1 MIERRDK
8 AAKTNPKN
16 TLMVLGIVIVC
27 GGIGAIGYSKWTK
40 EYIPYRGTSGEFS
53 PDQYIVAK
61 ADPTIN
67 AEMSKHMD
75 SNDPDFNVYQAWQ
88 EAKTLSRTDLN
99 GALAKCE
106 DTIHTS
112 PDLAGDAFF
121 TMAECMEYSMEVP
134 LFVNRE
140 NPQISRAEA
149 EMRWNREFDFY
160 QKAIDAYGQ
169 PGARSLLGITRD
181 PNEQLR
187 KIRDVIIA
195 DKKKIMTWWLEKL
208 R

>member
-16 TLMVLGIVIVC
+16 TLMILGIVVVL
-27 GGIGAIGYSKWTK
+27 GGIGSIFYAKWTK
-40 EYIPYRGTSGEFS
+40 DNPIYNATNAAT
-53 PDQYIVAK
+53 PDQYLVGK
-61 ADPTIN
+61 VDPTVN
-67 AEMSKHMD
+67 PELSTHMN

-88 EAKTLSRTDLN
+88 EAKALSRDDLN

-106 DTIHTS
+106 ETIRMS
-112 PDLAGDAFF
+112 PDLAGDAYF
-121 TMAECMEYSMEVP
+121 TMAQCMEYSMEVP
-134 LFVNRE
+134 IRHLPE
-140 NPQISRAEA
+140 PLISRAEA
-149 EMRWNREFDFY
+149 EMRWNREFDYY

-187 KIRDVIIA
+187 KIRDVIID

-208 R
+208 K